1 MFGHAADEDWSAAR
15 AGMLETLRWHGIR
28 DERILAAMR
37 AVPRQRFIPP
47 AWRSAAAYGDH
58 PCSIGHGQTISQPFI
73 VALMTACLDPEP
85 GDSVLE
91 IGTGCGYQTAVL
103 AEIVR
108 TVRSIELVAE
118 LAEGARKTLASLGYT
133 NVEVRIGDG
142 TKGWPEAAPFDGIL
156 AAAAPTRI
164 PPALLEQLKPGARLV
179 IPMGTVDQDLWIV
192 TRRDD
197 GFERERVCP
206 VRFVPMVET
215 DDRADDS

>member
-1 MFGHAADEDWSAAR
+1 VNWNVQTEAIEAQIKTRGVHNPEVLR
-15 AGMLETLRWHGIR
+15 AME
-28 DERILAAMR
+28 
-37 AVPRQRFIPP
+37 AVPRERFVPEALRAE
-47 AWRSAAAYGDH
+47 AWEDG
-58 PCSIGHGQTISQPFI
+58 PLPIGHGQTISQPFI